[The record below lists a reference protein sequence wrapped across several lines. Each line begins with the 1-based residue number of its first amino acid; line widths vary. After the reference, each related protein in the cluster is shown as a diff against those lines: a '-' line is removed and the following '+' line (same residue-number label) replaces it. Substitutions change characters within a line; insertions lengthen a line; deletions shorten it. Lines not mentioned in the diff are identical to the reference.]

1 MRKYGL
7 IAASIAMLG
16 LAGCSSLSNI
26 IGDSPT
32 AMAAAQAKVQQVI
45 DLYGVA
51 KGMAL
56 VAELAR
62 PDFKPALDA
71 AFAVA
76 DPLVAKA
83 QTALLLASTDANTLL
98 TLAETIQGQ
107 VNSLTAKSA
116 PVITVVP
123 TTN

>member
-1 MRKYGL
+1 MKR
-7 IAASIAMLG
+7 LG
-16 LAGCSSLSNI
+16 LVAGAYAMIALGGCSNFSSIL
-26 IGDSPT
+26 GDSPT

-83 QTALLLASTDANTLL
+83 QSALLLASTDASTLL

-116 PVITVVP
+116 PVVTVIP
-123 TTN
+123 TIN